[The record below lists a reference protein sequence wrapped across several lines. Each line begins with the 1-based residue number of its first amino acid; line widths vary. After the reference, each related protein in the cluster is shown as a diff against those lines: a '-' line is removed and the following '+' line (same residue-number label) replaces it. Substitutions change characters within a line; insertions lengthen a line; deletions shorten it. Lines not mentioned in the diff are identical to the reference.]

1 MTDGRR
7 LGVGPARPMG
17 HIPVENVTYTVEG
30 MDRPILSTVSFEVAA
45 GEIVG
50 GIGPSGAGKT
60 TLATLM
66 VGIEAPT
73 HGHVRLDGTD
83 VYAWPSED
91 LGRYLGYLPQS
102 VELFDRTVRDNIGR
116 LQADAPAEATLRPA
130 PPHGPHPTT
139 TRLTPKTTP
148 PTGPP

>member
-50 GIGPSGAGKT
+50 VIGPSGAGKT

-83 VYAWPSED
+83 VYAWPSEA
-91 LGRYLGYLPQS
+91 LGRYPGYLPQS
-102 VELFDRTVRDNIGR
+102 GELFDGTVRDNIR
-116 LQADAPAEATLRPA
+116 LLQEDEPAEASIRAAELYGQ
-130 PPHGPHPTT
+130 HG
-139 TRLTPKTTP
+139 RA
-148 PTGPP
+148 